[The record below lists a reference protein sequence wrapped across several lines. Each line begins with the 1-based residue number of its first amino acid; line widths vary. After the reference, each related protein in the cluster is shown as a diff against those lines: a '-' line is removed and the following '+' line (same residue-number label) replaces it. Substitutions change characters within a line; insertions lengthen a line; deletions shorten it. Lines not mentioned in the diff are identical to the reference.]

1 MERKRERERGRE
13 RERAERQIG
22 NNEGSRVT
30 GAEFSKTVVV
40 VELRVLFS
48 KAAAHLHVAVRNGM
62 ELSCVIVGTIA
73 SSVFF
78 ERVLMKIEL

>member
-1 MERKRERERGRE
+1 M
-13 RERAERQIG
+13 
-22 NNEGSRVT
+22 
-30 GAEFSKTVVV
+30 VV

-78 ERVLMKIEL
+78 ERVLMTIEL